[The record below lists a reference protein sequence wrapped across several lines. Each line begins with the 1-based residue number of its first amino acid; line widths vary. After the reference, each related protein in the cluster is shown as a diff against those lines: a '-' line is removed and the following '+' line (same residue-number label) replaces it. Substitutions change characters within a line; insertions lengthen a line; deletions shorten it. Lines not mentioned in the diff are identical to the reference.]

1 MSGLIIVGVVGS
13 TIIAASV
20 GESKLLKV
28 GKHVESEMV
37 HNLTCLI
44 LGVIIAGSFFWLMW
58 DLVQKFIWG
67 FM

>member
-28 GKHVESEMV
+28 GKYVESEMV
-37 HNLTCLI
+37 HNLTCFI
-44 LGVIIAGSFFWLMW
+44 LGVITAGSFFWLMW

>member
-28 GKHVESEMV
+28 GKYVESEMV
-37 HNLTCLI
+37 HNLTCFI
-44 LGVIIAGSFFWLMW
+44 LGVITAGSFFWLMW
-58 DLVQKFIWG
+58 ALVQKFIWG

>member
-13 TIIAASV
+13 TIIAVSV

-28 GKHVESEMV
+28 GKYVESEMV
-37 HNLTCLI
+37 HNLTCFI
-44 LGVIIAGSFFWLMW
+44 LGVITAGSFFWLMW

>member
-28 GKHVESEMV
+28 GKYAESEMV
-37 HNLTCLI
+37 HNLTCFI
-44 LGVIIAGSFFWLMW
+44 LGVITAGSFFWLMW